1 MVHLM
6 NNARG
11 KILLLVEGERLEK
24 LVFKELSRLYGLKSE
39 IFCLRCNIF
48 MLYNVM
54 KQYDFN
60 ASIKDILT
68 EKSSIS
74 IYDEDRDILTNNK
87 FAYTYLILDFDL
99 QHSINNVELELK
111 QIREMCEYF
120 KDETDDT
127 IGKLYIN
134 YPMMESFRDRD
145 DFIDEKF
152 MNKIVCIN
160 DFVKY
165 KEIAGKCKLSST
177 HINNYKKEGFD
188 EIIKSNLN
196 KASVKLFENKIFN
209 YHNYLK
215 FISAMSMFEKQCLY
229 VAQGYVYVLNTS
241 LFLLIDYFGE
251 RFFNFLF
258 VTKNNY

>member
-1 MVHLM
+1 M
-6 NNARG
+6 NNARV

-24 LVFKELSRLYGLKSE
+24 IVFKDLSRLYGLKSE

-60 ASIKDILT
+60 ASIKDILV
-68 EKSSIS
+68 EKSPKGIT
-74 IYDEDRDILTNNK
+74 DEDYDILLNNK
-87 FAYTYLILDFDL
+87 FAYTYLVLDFDL
-99 QHSINNVELELK
+99 QHSIDNINLELQ

-120 KDETDDT
+120 NDETDDT

-152 MNKIVCIN
+152 IDKIVHIS
-160 DFVKY
+160 DFVEY
-165 KEIAGKCKLSST
+165 KEIAGRSKLSSV
-177 HINNYKKEGFD
+177 HVENYKREGFD
-188 EIIKSNLN
+188 EIIKSNLH
-196 KASVKLFENKIFN
+196 KANVKLFGNKIKN
-209 YHNYLK
+209 YQNYLEHINTIRI
-215 FISAMSMFEKQCLY
+215 FDEQCKC
-229 VAQGYVYVLNTS
+229 VNNNYVYVLNTS

-251 RFFNFLF
+251 KFL
-258 VTKNNY
+258 VNRIL